1 MNGEDII
8 REVQENASEWLEMSE
23 NPAELMAGIL
33 ANKIVQLNN
42 YIEYL
47 EKRIDHDSRKKVR
60 IN

>member
-1 MNGEDII
+1 MNGADII

-47 EKRIDHDSRKKVR
+47 EKRIDHDSRQKIRV
-60 IN
+60 N

>member
-1 MNGEDII
+1 MNGADII